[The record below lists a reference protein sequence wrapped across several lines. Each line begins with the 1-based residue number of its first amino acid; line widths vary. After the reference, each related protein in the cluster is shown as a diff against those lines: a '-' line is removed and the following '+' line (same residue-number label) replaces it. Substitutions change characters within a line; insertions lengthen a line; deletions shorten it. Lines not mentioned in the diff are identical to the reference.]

1 MSNSKPGIYR
11 GKVNSALLDYGIVS
25 EQYPAYPPLDNDKE
39 RVRAVP
45 PNYVEGGLPI
55 LSDAVFSLIIMI
67 YVAGAFFFVFFLFC
81 WQRGLPQVF
90 IQQNSSSLIPLN
102 MIVFL
107 LECPK
112 KHDNLFFILSQET

>member
-1 MSNSKPGIYR
+1 MSNSKPGIHR

-25 EQYPAYPPLDNDKE
+25 EQHPAYPPLDNDKE
-39 RVRAVP
+39 RVRVP

-107 LECPK
+107 LVCPK

>member
-90 IQQNSSSLIPLN
+90 IQQNSL
-102 MIVFL
+102 FL
-107 LECPK
+107 SVCPS